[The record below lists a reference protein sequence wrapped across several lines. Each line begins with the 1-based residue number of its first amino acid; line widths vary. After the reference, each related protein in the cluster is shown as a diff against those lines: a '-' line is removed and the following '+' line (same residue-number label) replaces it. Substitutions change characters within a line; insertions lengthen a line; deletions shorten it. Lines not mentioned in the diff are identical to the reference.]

1 MNKTVLILSAVIG
14 IAFGLV
20 MGPLFSSGPAEAFQV
35 SIVAAILMAGI
46 LYIVLD
52 ITVKSQHH
60 KYEQLDKLID
70 QPIIHAAT
78 CNIYADEKIYCC
90 RLCFCK
96 DRIVLIY
103 VEKKPYSMV
112 ILLYSE
118 IVKWEQTSPTRV
130 AVHTQG
136 HGTFY
141 IQMTEAMSQT
151 IRDKV
156 GISII

>member
-1 MNKTVLILSAVIG
+1 MNKPVLVLSAIIG
-14 IAFGLV
+14 IGFGIV
-20 MGPLFSSGPAEAFQV
+20 MGPFFSSGPAESLQIT
-35 SIVAAILMAGI
+35 IVAAILMTGL
-46 LYIVLD
+46 LYIVID
-52 ITVKSQHH
+52 MIVKNQQHKH
-60 KYEQLDKLID
+60 QQLEKLVD
-70 QPIIHAAT
+70 QPIIHAIT
-78 CNIYADEKIYCC
+78 GNVYTGEKIYCC
-90 RLCFCK
+90 RICFCK